1 MKRRGLRRGV
11 EMRGY
16 GLTSSQHLDKLRP
29 SDGSLHRH
37 VFVAAVHKV
46 VQLLL
51 HEGGVRAEVRDGSV
65 ADGPHGGPARVQ
77 EFEAV
82 RDGFGGDKIKRA
94 AHAAVHGHHV
104 SNRHSPRPR
113 LHVACKFE
121 RTEHQIA
128 ADVADNVA
136 GGGRARVPLV
146 KARAAEMRLAA
157 QEALKIARAVRAP
170 VPHYVG
176 RLSNR

>member
-1 MKRRGLRRGV
+1 M
-11 EMRGY
+11 
-16 GLTSSQHLDKLRP
+16 
-29 SDGSLHRH
+29 
-37 VFVAAVHKV
+37 
-46 VQLLL
+46 
-51 HEGGVRAEVRDGSV
+51 
-65 ADGPHGGPARVQ
+65 Q
-77 EFEAV
+77 EFVAV

-136 GGGRARVPLV
+136 GGGGARVPLV

-157 QEALKIARAVRAP
+157 QEALKVTRAVRAP

-176 RLSNR
+176 HLSNRQLRGRGCMLPHAQRFRTCVRGRQRGP